1 MKKYDEYK
9 DSGVAWIGEV
19 PKHWKV
25 SRIKFLISHSSAGVW
40 GEDEKNDEN
49 DIVCFR
55 AADFDYIHG
64 CLRLDKMIIR
74 NIQPEQ
80 LRGRRLHHGDL
91 LIEKSGGGD
100 SAPVGRIV
108 RYNYNDKATC
118 SNFVHFIRVNKFN
131 DGNYLFYYFYAMYAN
146 NVNILFFNQTT
157 GIQNLKIGE
166 YIGQM
171 IYTPILNEQT
181 AIATYL
187 DTHCAK
193 IDNLISIQ
201 QKRIALLQELKQS
214 VITHAVTKGQNPNV
228 EMKQSGVEW
237 IGDVPKH
244 WEVCKLKHYS
254 QVVLGKML
262 MTSPPKDSEG
272 LYTLEKYLKS
282 KNVGWLQLFL
292 DEDNIDEMWFNQYEK
307 SIYKLQ
313 ENDIVMNE
321 GGDIGKVSCWRGVDF
336 DCYIQNSINKI
347 TADYNR
353 VNAGFL
359 CYWLYNL
366 SSLGYFWSIV
376 SQISIAHLTK
386 EKLSNSPVVLP
397 PITEQAAIASYLD
410 HKCATIDTSISNAQ
424 HQIDLLQEYKQS
436 LITEVVTG
444 KRKVTDN

>member
-9 DSGVAWIGEV
+9 DSGFDWIGKI
-19 PKHWKV
+19 PAQW
-25 SRIKFLISHSSAGVW
+25 
-40 GEDEKNDEN
+40 DN
-49 DIVCFR
+49 
-55 AADFDYIHG
+55 
-64 CLRLDKMIIR
+64 LRLRFVCELRNGYTPSKDNSDYWEDGTIPWYRMEDIR
-74 NIQPEQ
+74 DT
-80 LRGRRLHHGDL
+80 GRKLQEAKQYITEEAVKGGGLFDAGSFILATTATIGEHAL
-91 LIEKSGGGD
+91 LIVD
-100 SAPVGRIV
+100 S
-108 RYNYNDKATC
+108 
-118 SNFVHFIRVNKFN
+118 
-131 DGNYLFYYFYAMYAN
+131 LAN
-146 NVNILFFNQTT
+146 QQFT
-157 GIQNLKIGE
+157 NLKIRKSLSN
-166 YIGQM
+166 
-171 IYTPILNEQT
+171 ILSRDYFFYYLFVIDDYCKATTKTSTFPAVSMELLKNCHIVFPSFCEQT
-181 AIATYL
+181 AIAAYL

-424 HQIDLLQEYKQS
+424 HQIELLQEYKQS

-444 KRKVTDN
+444 KRKVTEN

>member
-19 PKHWKV
+19 PKHWEVIKTSLAFQGIGSGTTPSTSKKEYYDDNGNGKYWLQTGDLEDGIVYDTSKKV
-25 SRIKFLISHSSAGVW
+25 STIAIKECNLTFYPIDSIIIAMYGATIGKVGILGIESATNQACCVIPVTKKQIAKYFFYEFLAC
-40 GEDEKNDEN
+40 KP
-49 DIVCFR
+49 
-55 AADFDYIHG
+55 A
-64 CLRLDKMIIR
+64 
-74 NIQPEQ
+74 
-80 LRGRRLHHGDL
+80 L
-91 LIEKSGGGD
+91 LIAAIGGGQ
-100 SAPVGRIV
+100 P
-108 RYNYNDKATC
+108 
-118 SNFVHFIRVNKFN
+118 
-131 DGNYLFYYFYAMYAN
+131 
-146 NVNILFFNQTT
+146 NISQDT
-157 GIQNLKIGE
+157 IKKLKIV
-166 YIGQM
+166 IP
-171 IYTPILNEQT
+171 PINEQT

-214 VITHAVTKGQNPNV
+214 VITHAVTKGLNPNV

-282 KNVGWLQLFL
+282 KNIGWLQLFL

>member
-1 MKKYDEYK
+1 MKKYYEYK

-25 SRIKFLISHSSAGVW
+25 IKTSLAFQGIGSGTTPSTSKKEYYDDNGNGKYWL
-40 GEDEKNDEN
+40 
-49 DIVCFR
+49 
-55 AADFDYIHG
+55 
-64 CLRLDKMIIR
+64 
-74 NIQPEQ
+74 QT
-80 LRGRRLHHGDL
+80 GDL
-91 LIEKSGGGD
+91 EDGIVYDTSKKVSNIAIKECNLTFYPIDSIIIAMYGATIGKIGILGIESATNQACCVIPVTQKQIAKYFFYEFLACKPALLIAAIGGGQ
-100 SAPVGRIV
+100 P
-108 RYNYNDKATC
+108 
-118 SNFVHFIRVNKFN
+118 
-131 DGNYLFYYFYAMYAN
+131 
-146 NVNILFFNQTT
+146 NISQDT
-157 GIQNLKIGE
+157 IKKLKIV
-166 YIGQM
+166 IP
-171 IYTPILNEQT
+171 PIIEQA

-214 VITHAVTKGQNPNV
+214 VITHAVTKGLNPNV

-254 QVVLGKML
+254 HIVLGKML
-262 MTSPPKDSEG
+262 MSSPPKDSEG

-397 PITEQAAIASYLD
+397 PITEQTAIASYLD

-424 HQIDLLQEYKQS
+424 HQIELLQEYKQS

>member
-19 PKHWKV
+19 PKHW
-25 SRIKFLISHSSAGVW
+25 
-40 GEDEKNDEN
+40 E
-49 DIVCFR
+49 
-55 AADFDYIHG
+55 
-64 CLRLDKMIIR
+64 
-74 NIQPEQ
+74 
-80 LRGRRLHHGDL
+80 
-91 LIEKSGGGD
+91 
-100 SAPVGRIV
+100 VG
-108 RYNYNDKATC
+108 
-118 SNFVHFIRVNKFN
+118 
-131 DGNYLFYYFYAMYAN
+131 
-146 NVNILFFNQTT
+146 
-157 GIQNLKIGE
+157 
-166 YIGQM
+166 
-171 IYTPILNEQT
+171 
-181 AIATYL
+181 
-187 DTHCAK
+187 
-193 IDNLISIQ
+193 
-201 QKRIALLQELKQS
+201 
-214 VITHAVTKGQNPNV
+214 
-228 EMKQSGVEW
+228 
-237 IGDVPKH
+237 
-244 WEVCKLKHYS
+244 KLKHCS
-254 QVVLGKML
+254 HIVLGKML
-262 MTSPPKDSEG
+262 MTSPPKGSEG
-272 LYTLEKYLKS
+272 SYTLEKYLKS

-292 DEDNIDEMWFNQYEK
+292 EEDNIDEMWFNQYEK

-321 GGDIGKVSCWRGVDF
+321 GGDIGKVSCWRGTDF

-397 PITEQAAIASYLD
+397 PINEQAAIATYLETHCAKIDNLISIQQKRIALLQELKQSVITHAVTKGLNPNVEMKQSGVEWIGDVPKHWEVMPIKYIADTNSGATPKNIKGRQNESSDIKWVRTTDLSDICDYVYDSSEYLSREEMKSASCPWLPKNTVVVAMYGGSGTIGKTGILGCDSTINQALCSLETKKLEDYRYLYYKIKSLRPYWMKLAASSRKDPNISQEIIRNMDVPVPEIDEQTKIVHYLD
-410 HKCATIDTSISNAQ
+410 HKCATIDASISNAQ

>member
-19 PKHWKV
+19 PKHWEIRKIKTLSAVKRGASPRPIDDPKYFAEDGEFSWVRIADV
-25 SRIKFLISHSSAGVW
+25 SASDKYLTTTTQKLSKLGSSLSVKRFPGDIFISIAGTVGKPIISSIKCCIHDGFVYFPYLKNMNKEFLYYIFMSGQPYL
-40 GEDEKNDEN
+40 GLGKMGTQLNLNTETIGNI
-49 DIVCFR
+49 DIP
-55 AADFDYIHG
+55 YPPIT
-64 CLRLDKMIIR
+64 
-74 NIQPEQ
+74 EQ
-80 LRGRRLHHGDL
+80 
-91 LIEKSGGGD
+91 
-100 SAPVGRIV
+100 A
-108 RYNYNDKATC
+108 
-118 SNFVHFIRVNKFN
+118 
-131 DGNYLFYYFYAMYAN
+131 
-146 NVNILFFNQTT
+146 
-157 GIQNLKIGE
+157 
-166 YIGQM
+166 
-171 IYTPILNEQT
+171 

-214 VITHAVTKGQNPNV
+214 VITHAVTKGLNPNV

-254 QVVLGKML
+254 HIVLGKML

-397 PITEQAAIASYLD
+397 PISEQVAIASYLD

>member
-9 DSGVAWIGEV
+9 DSGFDWIGEI
-19 PKHWKV
+19 PAQW
-25 SRIKFLISHSSAGVW
+25 
-40 GEDEKNDEN
+40 DN
-49 DIVCFR
+49 
-55 AADFDYIHG
+55 
-64 CLRLDKMIIR
+64 LRLRFVCELRNGYTPSKDNSDYWEDGTIPWYRMEDIR
-74 NIQPEQ
+74 DT
-80 LRGRRLHHGDL
+80 GRKLQEAKQYITEEAVKGGGLFDAGSFILATTATIGEHAL
-91 LIEKSGGGD
+91 LIVES
-100 SAPVGRIV
+100 
-108 RYNYNDKATC
+108 
-118 SNFVHFIRVNKFN
+118 
-131 DGNYLFYYFYAMYAN
+131 LAN
-146 NVNILFFNQTT
+146 QQFT
-157 GIQNLKIGE
+157 NLKIRKSLSN
-166 YIGQM
+166 
-171 IYTPILNEQT
+171 ILSRDYFFYYLFVIDDYCKATTKTSTFPAVSMELLKNCQIVFPSFCEQV

-214 VITHAVTKGQNPNV
+214 VITHAVTKGLNPNV

-424 HQIDLLQEYKQS
+424 HQIELLQEYKQS